1 MKPNRLLLA
10 LVLVF
15 TFQKVYVQNHYDIVF
30 PRSANERNQKC
41 KSCFETF
48 KNKPKEVKFSIK
60 RDGNNLYFEVNDK
73 DWFNKLFATESD
85 GIAIDLVTKSK
96 YDCSIDSIENKQIRG
111 RLMRPLYGSR
121 LRKALRPH
129 GDKAYRV
136 HVGRV
141 SDMEIKEPI
150 EYNILFLGNKTLCRY
165 NLLYDLE
172 SYPWDLLDMGMYL
185 DSLSYST
192 RKIQAK
198 GQEGYDLK
206 NKTLKFKIPFEKD
219 KAEYSQED
227 IKPIYDSL
235 RLTDYNITA
244 INIKAY
250 ASVEGSLERNLEL
263 QEQRANSIVASLQSF
278 QQPTIETTVS
288 SSENWVEFFN
298 DIKGTPYEN
307 LNTLSKDQ
315 IKREL
320 AAGVSEKMEPI
331 LERHRKA
338 VVDLELERKDKY
350 KTMSE
355 DILLEK
361 FHASLSSDDLEEAI
375 AIQNSIFEKIKGG
388 TVSPLFL
395 RKMEVPQQEKYANLL
410 NKNMSF
416 LYMIDKRQAL
426 NVYNALLEL
435 EKLVPQDA
443 HVKYNITA
451 VKIILWRHKW
461 QDVDDNQIKN
471 DINALKTYGI
481 DHALITRMLVNYNI
495 VKAEE
500 YMRKRDYDNK
510 DKAVGFI
517 DKHYSEFTL
526 SDYDYL
532 SLAQFF
538 TYYANLDYAVKLLE
552 NKAKSIDVD
561 EDLLYYYLNLTLVN
575 KELTQDTDYRSILLN
590 AYNMNHK
597 RFCELFNA
605 VEDGGVTF
613 QLLDDAYLRATYC
626 ESCND

>member
-1 MKPNRLLLA
+1 MASLQ
-10 LVLVF
+10 
-15 TFQKVYVQNHYDIVF
+15 TFQK
-30 PRSANERNQKC
+30 
-41 KSCFETF
+41 
-48 KNKPKEVKFSIK
+48 
-60 RDGNNLYFEVNDK
+60 
-73 DWFNKLFATESD
+73 
-85 GIAIDLVTKSK
+85 
-96 YDCSIDSIENKQIRG
+96 
-111 RLMRPLYGSR
+111 
-121 LRKALRPH
+121 
-129 GDKAYRV
+129 
-136 HVGRV
+136 
-141 SDMEIKEPI
+141 
-150 EYNILFLGNKTLCRY
+150 
-165 NLLYDLE
+165 
-172 SYPWDLLDMGMYL
+172 
-185 DSLSYST
+185 
-192 RKIQAK
+192 
-198 GQEGYDLK
+198 
-206 NKTLKFKIPFEKD
+206 
-219 KAEYSQED
+219 
-227 IKPIYDSL
+227 
-235 RLTDYNITA
+235 
-244 INIKAY
+244 
-250 ASVEGSLERNLEL
+250 
-263 QEQRANSIVASLQSF
+263 
-278 QQPTIETTVS
+278 PTIETTVS
-288 SSENWVEFFN
+288 TSENWVEFFN
-298 DIKGTPYEN
+298 DIKGTSYEN
-307 LNTLSKDQ
+307 LNNLSKDQ

-320 AAGVSEKMEPI
+320 AAGVGLKMEPI

-355 DILLEK
+355 VILLEK
-361 FHASLSSDDLEEAI
+361 FHAALSSDDLEEAI

-443 HVKYNITA
+443 HVRYNITA
-451 VKIILWRHKW
+451 FKIILWRHKW
-461 QDVDDNQIKN
+461 QDIDDNQIKN
-471 DINALKTYGI
+471 DINALKNYDI
-481 DHALITRMLVNYNI
+481 DHALISRMLVNYNI
-495 VKAEE
+495 VKAED

-526 SDYDYL
+526 FDYDYL

-552 NKAKSIDVD
+552 NKVKSIDVD

-613 QLLDDAYLRATYC
+613 QLLDDTYLRATYC